1 MLVRGFYTHQPYF
14 KEILKNTTGNILECG
29 CGDGSTL
36 MIRDHIRGTDRK
48 LVSLESNL
56 EWLNKYTHLADDQ
69 HLLQHVDADN
79 EDCYETGDKWVEHIE
94 ANNLNNFEVVFLDSS
109 PWMSRKCC
117 FDYFLDIAKIIIIH
131 DFDYF
136 PNNNII
142 GKTILRTCMDDKE
155 KIECDLTGVVKNYKL
170 FYPPYKHWVG
180 TTGPPTLV
188 CSNIMDPEEFDDLI
202 RVIQSNEASYYK
214 VDQRWTFGL
223 RS

>member
-1 MLVRGFYTHQPYF
+1 MLVHGFYTHQPYF
-14 KEILKNTTGNILECG
+14 MEILKNTTGNILECG
-29 CGDGSTL
+29 CGEGSTI
-36 MIRDHIRGTDRK
+36 MIRKQIRGTNRK

-56 EWLNKYTHLADDQ
+56 EWLNKYTHLADD
-69 HLLQHVDADN
+69 HHHLQHVDADN
-79 EDCYETGDKWVEHIE
+79 EDCIETGNKWVEHII
-94 ANNLNNFEVVFLDSS
+94 ANNLTDFEVVFLDSS

-117 FDYFLDIAKIIIIH
+117 FDYFLNKAKIIIIH

-142 GKTILRTCMDDKE
+142 GKTILRTCVNDKE

-170 FYPPYKHWVG
+170 FYPPYKHFVG

-202 RVIQSNEASYYK
+202 RVIQSNEASYYMEDRK
-214 VDQRWTFGL
+214 VDQR
-223 RS
+223 S

>member
-1 MLVRGFYTHQPYF
+1 MLVHGFYTHQPYF

-79 EDCYETGDKWVEHIE
+79 EDCYETGDKWVDHIE
-94 ANNLNNFEVVFLDSS
+94 ANNLTDFEVVFLDST
-109 PWMSRKCC
+109 PWLSRKCC

-142 GKTILRTCMDDKE
+142 GKTILRTCVDDKE

-188 CSNIMDPEEFDDLI
+188 CSNIMDPEEFDTLI

-214 VDQRWTFGL
+214 E
-223 RS
+223 